1 MEIRLKERLVG
12 ALVIVAI
19 AVVVL
24 PWIFDDEK
32 SQADFSS
39 QIPDA
44 PPLPPSRVVEL
55 AQPRPLDEQGFDDSA
70 IAAKTQAGNAETA
83 DDMTDTGSESLPA
96 EQPAPAQSS
105 PEQAIAEQTPAST
118 ESKTADNG
126 AKPKTVTTTAA
137 ISGGFV
143 VQLGSFGNKANAGRL
158 VSDLKA
164 KGLAAYMRDDKT
176 VKPAVYR
183 VLVGPTLEREQAEQM
198 QAKAKSLSG
207 LNPIVVTYDPLKH

>member
-32 SQADFSS
+32 SQAEFQSH
-39 QIPDA
+39 IPDA

-55 AQPRPLDEQGFDDSA
+55 AQPRPLDEQTYDDTV
-70 IAAKTQAGNAETA
+70 IADKTQAGEADVG
-83 DDMTDTGSESLPA
+83 DDMSEASGSEN
-96 EQPAPAQSS
+96 APAKHSVV
-105 PEQAIAEQTPAST
+105 EQTTAVQTPAST
-118 ESKTADNG
+118 EAKPADNS
-126 AKPKTVTTTAA
+126 AKADNIAKTVA

-158 VSDLKA
+158 VSDLKS
-164 KGLAAYMRDDKT
+164 KGLAAYMRDDKS

-183 VLVGPTLEREQAEQM
+183 VLVGPALEREQAEQM

>member
-32 SQADFSS
+32 SQTDFQS

-55 AQPRPLDEQGFDDSA
+55 AQPRPLDEQTYDDTV
-70 IAAKTQAGNAETA
+70 IADKTQAGEADAVDHMGEAGGSDNTA
-83 DDMTDTGSESLPA
+83 S
-96 EQPAPAQSS
+96 
-105 PEQAIAEQTPAST
+105 EQAIVEQVTEQAPAST
-118 ESKTADNG
+118 DTKTADSS
-126 AKPKTVTTTAA
+126 AKPENTAKTAA

-158 VSDLKA
+158 VSDLKS
-164 KGLAAYMRDDKT
+164 KGLAAYMRDDKS

>member
-32 SQADFSS
+32 SQAEFHS

-55 AQPRPLDEQGFDDSA
+55 AQPRPLDEQTYDDTV
-70 IAAKTQAGNAETA
+70 IADKTQAGEAEVADEINEAGSDDNAV
-83 DDMTDTGSESLPA
+83 
-96 EQPAPAQSS
+96 
-105 PEQAIAEQTPAST
+105 PEQAVAEQSAEQAPASNDP
-118 ESKTADNG
+118 KAADNS
-126 AKPKTVTTTAA
+126 AKPDNTAKTAA

-158 VSDLKA
+158 VSDLKS
-164 KGLAAYMRDDKT
+164 KGLAAYMRDDKS

-183 VLVGPTLEREQAEQM
+183 VLVGPTLEREQAEQI

-207 LNPIVVTYDPLKH
+207 LNPIVVSYDPLKH